1 MGLLAPAALALL
13 SLAGPII
20 ILYLLKLRR
29 ERRPVSSLLLWP
41 RARASLQ
48 ANQPWQRFRWSWLL
62 VLQLLV
68 LAALVVGSARPFRV
82 ETAQPTGR
90 NVIVLD
96 TSASMG
102 ATDVSPNRLEAA
114 KREARRYIDGLHPDD
129 EVALVVGGRQGRV
142 LVSPTRDR
150 DLVRRAIDAVQLTA
164 EPSDLGELLRLA
176 VGIAGGQGQGR
187 VVLFSDGVVPA
198 MPVDRLPVPFEFR
211 PVGAGG
217 NNLGITAVQV
227 RPGPAGD
234 EVFVRIDGSVPEPGR
249 VMVRLLAGGRLL
261 DAREAAVTPDGG
273 GVVVFPAVP
282 AGNDVL
288 EVVLDVNDDLA
299 VDNRVWIARAGQQTT
314 RVLYQGRGNLFLER
328 ALGLI
333 RGVEVT
339 RLAPDTPLPGERFD
353 LYIFDGV
360 AANPEGI
367 PNWWWINPP
376 GAGPG
381 FEVGPE
387 VLFPEVSFF
396 DPEHPLLRSV
406 DLGSLALARTRAIT
420 ATADWRVLATAGPS
434 PILLARETETGRQVV
449 STFSLQE
456 SDFPLQPGFPIFVAN
471 LVAWTGRAGPA
482 SLAVYRPG
490 DLVPVRVRPE
500 ATTVKV
506 IRPDGSEINLEP
518 RSELLTFGQTDQ
530 LGVYTVIQFSG
541 DREVERN
548 LLAVNLLSPDES
560 RTAPRSDLPV
570 VGTGAR
576 ELPAETEVRRE
587 LWEVLALAAL
597 GLMLLEWWAFYRGIR
612 IRLPAWVR
620 LPRPFAG
627 RRLGRA

>member
-13 SLAGPII
+13 LLAGPII
-20 ILYLLKLRR
+20 VLYLLKLRR
-29 ERRPVSSLLLWP
+29 ERRVVSSLLLWP

-62 VLQLLV
+62 LLQLLV
-68 LAALVVGSARPFRV
+68 LVALVLATARPFRT

-114 KREARRYIDGLHPDD
+114 KREARRFLDGLHPDD
-129 EVALVVGGRQGRV
+129 EVALVVGGRQARV
-142 LVSPTRDR
+142 PVSPTRDR
-150 DLVRRAIDAVQLTA
+150 DLVRRALDGLGLTA
-164 EPSDLGELLRLA
+164 EPSDLGELLSLA
-176 VGIAGGQGQGR
+176 VGVAGGKGR
-187 VVLFSDGVVPA
+187 VVLFSDGVAPA
-198 MPVDRLPVPFEFR
+198 TPVDRLPVPFEFR
-211 PVGAGG
+211 PVGTAG

-227 RPGPAGD
+227 RPRSAGD
-234 EVFVRIDGSVPEPGR
+234 EVFVRVDGSIPAPTR
-249 VMVRLLAGGRLL
+249 VMVRLLAGDRLL
-261 DAREAAVTPDGG
+261 DVREVQVSPDGG

-282 AGNDVL
+282 AGSDLL
-288 EVVLDVNDDLA
+288 EIVLDVNDDLA
-299 VDNRVWIARAGQQTT
+299 ADNRVWVPRAGQQTT
-314 RVLYQGRGNLFLER
+314 RILYQGRGNLFLER
-328 ALGLI
+328 ALALI

-339 RLAPDTPLPGERFD
+339 RLAPNDPLPAARFD

-367 PNWWWINPP
+367 ANWWWVNPP
-376 GAGPG
+376 ANGPG

-406 DLGSLALARTRAIT
+406 DLGSVALARTRAIS

-434 PILLARETETGRQVV
+434 PVLLARETGTGRQVV
-449 STFSLQE
+449 SAFSLQE

-471 LVAWTGRAGPA
+471 LVAWAGRAGP
-482 SLAVYRPG
+482 SSTAVYRPG
-490 DLVPVRVRPE
+490 DLVPVRVRPG
-500 ATTVKV
+500 TTLVRV
-506 IRPDGSEINLEP
+506 VRPDGSELSFEP

-530 LGVYTVIQFSG
+530 LGVYTVIQQAG
-541 DREVERN
+541 DHEIDRSLV
-548 LLAVNLLSPDES
+548 AVNLLSPDES

-570 VGTGAR
+570 IGTGAR
-576 ELPAETEVRRE
+576 EVAAETEVRRE
-587 LWEVLALAAL
+587 LWWVLALAAL
-597 GLMLLEWWAFYRGIR
+597 ALMLLEWWAFYRGIR
-612 IRLPAWVR
+612 LRLPGWVR
-620 LPRPFAG
+620 LPRPPAG